1 MAGKAFEIN
10 MCSLVSVTPEIA
22 IYEVYIVI
30 IDIYNDI
37 MLCKT
42 NYSI

>member
-10 MCSLVSVTPEIA
+10 MCSLVFATPEIA
-22 IYEVYIVI
+22 NYEIYIVI

-37 MLCKT
+37 MLRKT
-42 NYSI
+42 KYSI